1 MKIACLSTSQVP
13 STTANSIQ
21 LMKVCQALAQQS
33 ASVCLWVPGKRPAGL
48 RTEMLAEHYG
58 LDVGRFFEVRWL
70 PTWNIFRRYDFAL
83 IGMRQAQTWG
93 ADLIY
98 TWLPQVA
105 TRALSARQPVV
116 LELHDRPTGTFGPQL
131 FRRFARLS
139 GKKRLLVITRALKAR
154 LEQEYQVSFNPDQI
168 QVAPNGTELEHYA
181 HLPGAV
187 EARRQL
193 GLAERQT
200 AVYTGH
206 FYSGRGMELLFGL
219 AHALPDVNFLWV
231 GGKAEDVAFWR
242 ERLANAGIHNVTLTG
257 FIENRKL
264 PLYQA
269 AGDVLLMPYER
280 QIAGS
285 SGGNSAE
292 ICSPMK
298 MFDYLACGRAILSS
312 DLAVLHEVLNDTNA
326 IFCPPEDLPGWI
338 KTLQAL
344 LDDAPRR
351 ARLADQARLDAA
363 GYTWSERARRA
374 LEGFRV

>member
-1 MKIACLSTSQVP
+1 M
-13 STTANSIQ
+13 
-21 LMKVCQALAQQS
+21 
-33 ASVCLWVPGKRPAGL
+33 
-48 RTEMLAEHYG
+48 
-58 LDVGRFFEVRWL
+58 
-70 PTWNIFRRYDFAL
+70 
-83 IGMRQAQTWG
+83 
-93 ADLIY
+93 IY

-105 TRALSARQPVV
+105 NRALSVGLPVV
-116 LELHDRPTGTFGPQL
+116 LELHDRPSGAFGPQL
-131 FRRFARLS
+131 FRRFAGS
-139 GKKRLLVITRALKAR
+139 PGKKRLLVITRALKTR
-154 LEQEYQVSFNPDQI
+154 LEQEYQVSFKPDQI

-181 HLPGAV
+181 LLPGAV

-193 GLAERQT
+193 ALAERLT

-206 FYSGRGMELLFGL
+206 FYSGRGMALLFGL
-219 AHALPDVNFLWV
+219 AQALPDVNFLWV
-231 GGKAEDVAFWR
+231 GGRAEDVADWHA
-242 ERLANAGIHNVTLTG
+242 RLADASIQNVTLTG

-326 IFCPPEDLPGWI
+326 VFCPPEDLAGWT
-338 KTLQAL
+338 KTLQEL

-351 ARLADQARLDAA
+351 ARLAEQARLDAA

-374 LEGFRV
+374 LEGFRE